1 MTIQEFSDGFDTL
14 VNSYSINASFGE
26 SISKRDLAFDEYEK
40 SQFLTIA
47 QEEMVVN
54 LYTGNNPQ
62 GDSFESSEEI
72 RRYLANLVVDKN
84 LKPITNTSGT
94 PLGLSTASKFFTLPD
109 NPKIWFTIY
118 ESVIVDNGKCGDS
131 TTMKVYPVRHDEYQ
145 NIKDNP
151 FRGANDR
158 RALRLD
164 LSEGN
169 VEIVC
174 KYNVTDY
181 YIRYIKRLTPI
192 VLVDL
197 PDGLTINEESKA
209 TDCELHEALHYKILE
224 RAVILALQS
233 KGISLNKETR
243 DN

>member
-1 MTIQEFSDGFDTL
+1 MTIQEFSNGFDTL
-14 VNSYSINASFGE
+14 VSSYSATADFGHE
-26 SISKRDLAFDEYEK
+26 TSRLSLAFDEYEK

-47 QEEMVVN
+47 QEELVVN
-54 LYTGNNPQ
+54 LYTGNNSK
-62 GDSFESSEEI
+62 GESFESSEEI

-94 PLGLSTASKFFTLPD
+94 PLGLSTTSKFFTLPD
-109 NPKIWFTIY
+109 NPKVWFIIY
-118 ESVIVDNGKCGDS
+118 EAVIISNGKCEGKTS
-131 TTMKVYPVRHDEYQ
+131 MKVYPVRHDEYQ

-169 VEIVC
+169 IEIVC

-181 YIRYIKRLTPI
+181 YIRYIMKLTPI

-197 PDGLTINEESKA
+197 SDGLSINGISNA
-209 TDCELHEALHYKILE
+209 TDCQLHEALHHRILE
-224 RAVILALQS
+224 RAVMLALQS
-233 KGISLNKETR
+233 KGININKER

>member
-14 VNSYSINASFGE
+14 VNSYSTNASFGE
-26 SISKRDLAFDEYEK
+26 GISKRDLAFDEYEK

-72 RRYLANLVVDKN
+72 RRYLANLVVGKN

-94 PLGLSTASKFFTLPD
+94 PLGLNTTSKFFTLPD
-109 NPKIWFTIY
+109 DPKIWFTIY
-118 ESVIVDNGKCGDS
+118 ESVVVDNGKCGDS

-197 PDGLTINEESKA
+197 PDGLTINEKSKA
-209 TDCELHEALHYKILE
+209 TGCELHEALHHKILE
-224 RAVILALQS
+224 RAVMLALQS

>member
-1 MTIQEFSDGFDTL
+1 MTTQEFSNGFDTL
-14 VNSYSINASFGE
+14 LSSYSSPILMNSFT
-26 SISKRDLAFDEYEK
+26 FDEYEK
-40 SQFLTIA
+40 SQFLTVA
-47 QEEMVVN
+47 QEEIVIS
-54 LYTGNNPQ
+54 LYTGDNPR
-62 GDSFESSEEI
+62 GDSFETSEEV

-94 PLGLSTASKFFTLPD
+94 PLGLSTNSKFFTLPD
-109 NPKIWFTIY
+109 EPEIWFIIY
-118 ESVIVDNGKCGDS
+118 EGVTIDNGKCEGKN
-131 TTMKVYPVRHDEYQ
+131 TMKVYPVKHDEYQ

-181 YIRYIKRLTPI
+181 YIRYIKKLTPI
-192 VLVDL
+192 ILIDL
-197 PDGLTINEESKA
+197 PDGLTINGISTEK
-209 TDCELHEALHYKILE
+209 DCELHEALHAKILA
-224 RAVILALQS
+224 RAVSLALQS
-233 KGISLNKETR
+233 RNININKETR
-243 DN
+243 DS